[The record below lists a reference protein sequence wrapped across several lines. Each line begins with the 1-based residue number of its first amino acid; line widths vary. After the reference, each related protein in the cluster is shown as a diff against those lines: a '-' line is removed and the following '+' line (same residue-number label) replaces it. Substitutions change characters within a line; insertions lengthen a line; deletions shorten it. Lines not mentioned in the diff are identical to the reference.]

1 MVVVMILNPINKS
14 LNFLGKHHK
23 KTFWG
28 VVIANIFSSFLEM
41 ISLALIPIL
50 ISVML
55 KLEDYENFLP
65 NFDIIEKL
73 LAKNHSEK
81 FILLSIFI
89 ILFFIFKNAFIFLVF
104 YFEQRF
110 LRSIKIFNIDR
121 LYNIYISLP
130 LIEHYKYNSALL
142 QKNIL
147 QETTTSANYIFCV
160 MTIIRELILFLFIF
174 ILLFLYNSLMI
185 LSITLFLALSS
196 TIYLSFIKKRIKTY
210 TNIGV
215 ELREYQIKNIHQ
227 VFSSL
232 KETKIYNTTS
242 LFLNKFIKKSFNLE
256 SVFILLNLFV
266 KAPRPLIE
274 IVIVSSI
281 LIFVSYL
288 IQIDYSL
295 EKLIPMLGLLVLACL
310 RLIPSFNSLTSSF
323 TRLKEY
329 EVSLNIVTGEITKFK
344 NFIID
349 RKQKE
354 NIKIPINNFSDNIK
368 LDKIYFNFPDS
379 EKPVIANWNLEIK
392 KGERVGI
399 IGKSGSGKTT
409 LINIILGLIKPV
421 DGQVL
426 VDKKDIHL
434 NLKPWHS
441 NLGFIPQEIYLLDDT
456 ILNNIF
462 FGSST
467 SDGNL
472 EKVKIAL
479 KSAEIYDFVMSLPEG
494 LETKVGERGVKLS
507 GGQRQRIGIARALYR
522 NPKILI
528 LDEATSSLDGTTE
541 KNFINNIFDLSKEK
555 TIIISTH
562 KLDTLKRCNKIFEI
576 VDGKLNLKNSIN

>member
-185 LSITLFLALSS
+185 LSITLFLASS
-196 TIYLSFIKKRIKTY
+196 SIIYLSFIKKRIKTY

-541 KNFINNIFDLSKEK
+541 KNFIIFL
-555 TIIISTH
+555 IY
-562 KLDTLKRCNKIFEI
+562 LKK
-576 VDGKLNLKNSIN
+576 KQLLYLHIN

>member
-1 MVVVMILNPINKS
+1 MILNPINKS

-89 ILFFIFKNAFIFLVF
+89 ILFFIFKNAFVFLVF

-160 MTIIRELILFLFIF
+160 MTIIREVILFLFIF
-174 ILLFLYNSLMI
+174 ILLFLYNPLMI

-344 NFIID
+344 NFVID

-368 LDKIYFNFPDS
+368 LDKISFNFPDS

-434 NLKPWHS
+434 NLKPWYS

-467 SDGNL
+467 SDDNL

-528 LDEATSSLDGTTE
+528 LDEATSSLDGMTE
-541 KNFINNIFDLSKEK
+541 KNFMNNIFDLSKEK

-576 VDGKLNLKNSIN
+576 VDGKLNLKNTIN

>member
-1 MVVVMILNPINKS
+1 MILNPINKS

>member
-1 MVVVMILNPINKS
+1 M
-14 LNFLGKHHK
+14 
-23 KTFWG
+23 
-28 VVIANIFSSFLEM
+28 
-41 ISLALIPIL
+41 
-50 ISVML
+50 
-55 KLEDYENFLP
+55 
-65 NFDIIEKL
+65 
-73 LAKNHSEK
+73 
-81 FILLSIFI
+81 
-89 ILFFIFKNAFIFLVF
+89 F

-110 LRSIKIFNIDR
+110 LRTLKIFNINR

-147 QETTTSANYIFCV
+147 QETTTSANYVYCV
-160 MTIIRELILFLFIF
+160 MTIIREIILFLFIF
-174 ILLFLYNSLMI
+174 ILLFLYNPLMI
-185 LSITLFLALSS
+185 LSITVFLTLSS
-196 TIYLSFIKKRIKTY
+196 IIYFSFIKKKIKTY

-215 ELREYQIKNIHQ
+215 DLREYQIKNIHQ

-288 IQIDYSL
+288 VQIDYSL

-323 TRLKEY
+323 SRLKEY
-329 EVSLNIVTGEITKFK
+329 EVSLDIVIREMTKFK
-344 NFIID
+344 NFFID

-368 LDKIYFNFPDS
+368 LDKISFNFPDS

-392 KGERVGI
+392 KGERIGI

-409 LINIILGLIKPV
+409 LVNIILGLIKPD

-441 NLGFIPQEIYLLDDT
+441 NIGFIPQEIYLLDDT

-462 FGSST
+462 L
-467 SDGNL
+467 DHP
-472 EKVKIAL
+472 KMKI
-479 KSAEIYDFVMSLPEG
+479 I
-494 LETKVGERGVKLS
+494 
-507 GGQRQRIGIARALYR
+507 
-522 NPKILI
+522 
-528 LDEATSSLDGTTE
+528 
-541 KNFINNIFDLSKEK
+541 
-555 TIIISTH
+555 
-562 KLDTLKRCNKIFEI
+562 
-576 VDGKLNLKNSIN
+576 